1 VIDTIPHRRALL
13 PRTKLRWVDL
23 QAILNDGKVE
33 RASRVP
39 AALCL
44 HLGEHT
50 DIVLLRDGESL
61 TAARVEPSGRRVIR
75 MDAVTRFAER
85 ERERAEVAF
94 YQVSED
100 QQRAMWPCLEG
111 EAQPRL
117 LGAVTGL
124 ATAAREEEV
133 SGVVEVGGGG
143 ALHWIVFEEGRPTEL
158 HAVGIPPGSAAEGAL
173 DLLATWHPD
182 AEATLY
188 PPPHDPPPQ
197 APAALFSL
205 YERLVQRAGHEIA
218 LELGTDVTRG
228 CFTAARGELEATSPV
243 LASFAVHRDGRVV
256 ADDAVVTRAALTDAV
271 AAWLRAVL
279 ESATKRG
286 LSDAPDVVRR
296 ALEPDRHALT
306 AQGLVARLTGPDD
319 GGG

>member
-1 VIDTIPHRRALL
+1 MIDTIPHLRALL

-23 QAILNDGKVE
+23 RAVLNDGKTE

-44 HLGEHT
+44 HLGAHT

-94 YQVSED
+94 YSVTED
-100 QQRAMWPCLEG
+100 QQRAMWPCLHG
-111 EAQPRL
+111 ESTPRR
-117 LGAVTGL
+117 LGSVADL
-124 ATAAREEEV
+124 AAAARADEV
-133 SGVVEVGGGG
+133 SGVVEIEGGG
-143 ALHWIVFEEGRPTEL
+143 ALHWVVFDSGLPTEV
-158 HAVGIPPGSAAEGAL
+158 HAIGIPPGSAAAAAV
-173 DLLATWHPD
+173 DLLAVWHPD
-182 AEATLY
+182 AEAVLY
-188 PPPHDPPPQ
+188 GPPRDPPPQ

-218 LELGTDVTRG
+218 EELGTDVTRA

-243 LASFAVHRDGRVV
+243 LASFAVHRDGSVV
-256 ADDAVVTRAALTDAV
+256 ADDAVVTRSALTDAV

-279 ESATKRG
+279 ASATERG
-286 LSDAPDVVRR
+286 LSDADAVARR
-296 ALEPDRHALT
+296 AVEPDRHALT
-306 AQGLVARLTGPDD
+306 AQGLVARLHE
-319 GGG
+319 